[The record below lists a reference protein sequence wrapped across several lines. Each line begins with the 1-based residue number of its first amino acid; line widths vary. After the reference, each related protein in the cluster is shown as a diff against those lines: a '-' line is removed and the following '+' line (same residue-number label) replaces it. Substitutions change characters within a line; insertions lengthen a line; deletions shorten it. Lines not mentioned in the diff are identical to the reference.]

1 MRGSVRLGKRGP
13 RCPGFTLIELLV
25 VIAIIAILIGLLLPA
40 VQKIRE
46 AANRMSCSNNLKQI
60 GLAAHNYESS
70 FGTLPPGMDDN
81 NIGPISRLLP
91 FMEQDNQFKNIYF
104 EKDVTGT
111 ATKNWYSFPQNR
123 PPSTGLTT
131 YPPPPAP
138 QTTYGGEGK
147 IKTLLC
153 PSAPSNVAAIL
164 MFSPQTDGSSS
175 KSPQHYTFNPAFGNT
190 PGFLFSSNPGSV
202 VLNRSHYLAM
212 AGYPVFQLTDT
223 NGQPVGSPGQFEGIF
238 QWRSETTLGTITDGT
253 SNTIMFGEYSDSN
266 VDFGAGN
273 ALTGDAAGTFM
284 GGPIYTYWAPRTG
297 KDPSLQSSDSRCPS
311 DPNCFYQW
319 FRFSGRHTGVFL
331 VCMGDG
337 SVRNLKKT
345 IDYTTWVIMGGKAD
359 GFVLTGNN

>member
-1 MRGSVRLGKRGP
+1 MPGTVTQRKRSE
-13 RCPGFTLIELLV
+13 RRSGFTLIELLV

-60 GLAAHNYESS
+60 GLAAHNYESAY
-70 FGTLPPGMDDN
+70 GMLPPGMDDN
-81 NIGPISRLLP
+81 NVGPISRLLP
-91 FMEQDNQFKNIYF
+91 YLEQDNQYKVIYF

-111 ATKNWYSFPQNR
+111 ATKNWYSFVQNR

-131 YPPPPAP
+131 YPPPPPP

-147 IKTLLC
+147 MKTLLC

-164 MFSPQTDGSSS
+164 MFSPQGSGSS
-175 KSPQHYTFNPAFGNT
+175 PQTATVNFAFGNA

-223 NGQPVGSPGQFEGIF
+223 NGNPVGAPGQFEGIF
-238 QWRSETTLGTITDGT
+238 QWRSTTTLGNISDGT

-273 ALTGDAAGTFM
+273 ALTGECAGTFM
-284 GGPIYTYWAPRTG
+284 GGPIYTYWAPRNG
-297 KDPSLQSSDSRCPS
+297 KQSGITDTN
-311 DPNCFYQW
+311 DPNAFYQW

-337 SVRNLKKT
+337 SVRNLKKS
-345 IDYTTWVIMGGKAD
+345 IDYNTWVVMGGKAD
-359 GFVLTGNN
+359 GFVLTGSN